1 MDIRPEG
8 VSQRLDAL
16 LLDRLPRGL
25 GLLAGL
31 KVAGSRHNPLRH
43 FPGRSL
49 KIATN
54 ILTATLLL
62 HYVTRP
68 DAVSEVGTDETKP
81 HLLWPYGLA
90 DLL

>member
-49 KIATN
+49 KIAT
-54 ILTATLLL
+54 TVTFLLL
-62 HYVTRP
+62 HCFYTTSQGP
-68 DAVSEVGTDETKP
+68 T
-81 HLLWPYGLA
+81 PYPR
-90 DLL
+90 